1 MLVRTRAWD
10 MCRKT
15 FVPLR
20 PEDTVS
26 AAALA
31 LLHAADTGY
40 SCAMVLDRDGNFM
53 GLVGERD
60 LLAELGRTLRTHVLA
75 GEAGTLPLAVRAACL
90 MAGGRQVS
98 SFMNTDALLVSPEI
112 TAYAM
117 LESLLLRNADFAV
130 ITQGRRPL
138 GLVSR
143 RDLFR
148 LFALEL
154 EQLREEKQAEKIR
167 AEEEHSGF

>member
-15 FVPLR
+15 FKPLR

-31 LLHAADTGY
+31 LFHTADAG
-40 SCAMVLDRDGNFM
+40 SACAMVLNQNGDFM
-53 GLVGERD
+53 GLVCERD
-60 LLAELGRTLRTHVLA
+60 LLAELGRTLRTRIMA
-75 GEAGTLPLAVRAACL
+75 GGVGALPLAVRAACRL
-90 MAGGRQVS
+90 AGDRPVS

-130 ITQGRRPL
+130 IAQGRRPI
-138 GLVSR
+138 GVVSR
-143 RDLFR
+143 QDLFR
-148 LFALEL
+148 LFALQL
-154 EQLREEKQAEKIR
+154 EQLGDAEQVEERTEAGR
-167 AEEEHSGF
+167 DSF